1 MGIQLRIPFF
11 EYENETHPEL
21 SYWSHR
27 IIERKYNSAGDKS
40 YGIYIV
46 YYDMEGNFLKHDKHP
61 IGELYHNVE
70 ALKADIEKLRG
81 SIDREILTYI
91 N

>member
-1 MGIQLRIPFF
+1 
-11 EYENETHPEL
+11 
-21 SYWSHR
+21 
-27 IIERKYNSAGDKS
+27 
-40 YGIYIV
+40 
-46 YYDMEGNFLKHDKHP
+46 MEGNFLKHDKHP

-81 SIDREILTYI
+81 SIDREILTYQ